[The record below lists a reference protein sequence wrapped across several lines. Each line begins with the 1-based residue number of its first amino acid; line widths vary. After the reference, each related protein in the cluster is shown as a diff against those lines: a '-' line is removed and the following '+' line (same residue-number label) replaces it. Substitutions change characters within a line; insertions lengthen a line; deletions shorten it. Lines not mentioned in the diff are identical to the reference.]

1 MKNTVLFPHC
11 RWCSSQRRWVVKR
24 PSPWPPE
31 PRPEPMPGLG
41 AMPPRGGGPLPSRS
55 RIIPL
60 PTMPRE
66 PPGPRS
72 LRLMSRRSSPPR
84 VSRSRTA
91 LVFFSSTFRRTSP
104 RNMMGCRKK
113 REKNNKVI
121 TGENQHWSIS
131 PVYFTTHII
140 HWFAHNLVNLS
151 QTLWKHCSVSNQ
163 SDLTSSLSLPVKL
176 FNLWGCVQT
185 DFSPVWKNPTPLF
198 IWLRPAWC
206 RSGGRRGKKNHA
218 GLSGEKSS
226 TWLNTFYD
234 K

>member
-1 MKNTVLFPHC
+1 MKNTVLLPHC

-31 PRPEPMPGLG
+31 PRPEPIPGLG

-72 LRLMSRRSSPPR
+72 LRLMSRRSSVPPR

-104 RNMMGCRKK
+104 RNMMGCR
-113 REKNNKVI
+113 EKSKVT
-121 TGENQHWSIS
+121 TGETQTEHF
-131 PVYFTTHII
+131 PVYFKTHII
-140 HWFAHNLVNLS
+140 HRFAHEFVHLS
-151 QTLWKHCSVSNQ
+151 LTLCRHCSVSV
-163 SDLTSSLSLPVKL
+163 SLCP
-176 FNLWGCVQT
+176 CQ
-185 DFSPVWKNPTPLF
+185 
-198 IWLRPAWC
+198 
-206 RSGGRRGKKNHA
+206 
-218 GLSGEKSS
+218 
-226 TWLNTFYD
+226 
-234 K
+234 